1 MENRVLKVYVA
12 SPLGFSEATRL
23 WYRETFLPALR
34 ACGVEV
40 LDPWDEATYR
50 ELEPPPA
57 SDTGSVAE
65 PAPAGKDTN
74 ARIGRRNTQLLHQAD
89 GVVAVLDGADVDSGT
104 AAEIGYATALG
115 RWVLGYRGDRRPRGD
130 TPGSLVN
137 LQVEYFIRMKGDMYP
152 SLDGLVGALKEKAAA
167 FNAAHAGPRRSMRR

>member
-1 MENRVLKVYVA
+1 MENRILKVYVA
-12 SPLGFSEATRL
+12 SPLGFSEATRV

-34 ACGVEV
+34 ACGVEI
-40 LDPWDEATYR
+40 LDPWDEATCR

-57 SDTGSVAE
+57 SDTVLIAQHVSAWR
-65 PAPAGKDTN
+65 DTN
-74 ARIGRRNTQLLHQAD
+74 ARIGRRNTRLLHQAD

-130 TPGSLVN
+130 TPGALVR
-137 LQVEYFIRMKGDMYP
+137 LQVEYFVRMKGDIYT
-152 SLDGLVGALKEKAAA
+152 SLDDLVGALKEKVAV
-167 FNAAHAGPRRSMRR
+167 FNGAPVGPRRP

>member
-1 MENRVLKVYVA
+1 MENRILKVYVA
-12 SPLGFSEATRL
+12 SPLGFSEATRV

-34 ACGVEV
+34 ACGVEI
-40 LDPWDEATYR
+40 LDPWDEATCR

-65 PAPAGKDTN
+65 HVSDWREMN
-74 ARIGRRNTQLLHQAD
+74 ARIGRRNTQLIHQAH

-130 TPGSLVN
+130 TPGALVN
-137 LQVEYFIRMKGDMYP
+137 LQVEYFVRMKGDIYT
-152 SLDGLVGALKEKAAA
+152 SLDDLVGALKEKVGA
-167 FNAAHAGPRRSMRR
+167 FNGAPAGPRRP